1 MCRIAFSKLDRRV
14 CHRRPNGTIP
24 ELLLRGWR
32 GRQHL
37 DGDIGEDGGG
47 LRLVIVGADAEPGV
61 HWGEGREFGT
71 AHFDERAT
79 VLGGEEGDD
88 VAAALEAEAGGS
100 LDGEVDGA
108 SEVVGLLA
116 PLESGETG
124 AMDDRVGVDAAGLE
138 VLEIG

>member
-1 MCRIAFSKLDRRV
+1 MAGWRECAGLLSSKLDRRV

-24 ELLLRGWR
+24 ELLLRGRR

-47 LRLVIVGADAEPGV
+47 LRLVVVSADAEPGV
-61 HWGEGREFGT
+61 HRREGREFGT

-100 LDGEVDGA
+100 LDGGVDGA
-108 SEVVGLLA
+108 GGGGGPLA
-116 PLESGETG
+116 PMEARE
-124 AMDDRVGVDAAGLE
+124 
-138 VLEIG
+138 